1 MDIEQIKVKK
11 MQTEIAI
18 RKLLVEFSEETGLL
32 VENIEFEMINI
43 PRVGG
48 ESKVECTTYYWMC
61 EFDRR

>member
-11 MQTEIAI
+11 MQTEIAM

-43 PRVGG
+43 SRVGS
-48 ESKVECTTYYWMC
+48 ESKVECTTLLL
-61 EFDRR
+61 DVRV

>member
-43 PRVGG
+43 SRVGG
-48 ESKVECTTYYWMC
+48 ESKVECTGL
-61 EFDRR
+61 FLDVRI

>member
-11 MQTEIAI
+11 MQTEIAM

-43 PRVGG
+43 SRVGS
-48 ESKVECTTYYWMC
+48 ESKVECTTLLL
-61 EFDRR
+61 DVRI